1 MGERARGI
9 KDEKKRGVQITPS
22 CLGLSN
28 SRMELP
34 LAELEK
40 DCGWGRTV

>member
-1 MGERARGI
+1 MDGEG
-9 KDEKKRGVQITPS
+9 EEKRGVQITPS